1 MRDEDFEAY
10 KRTRVELAKLL
21 DGVVPLSSELY
32 KLGPAPPPALRWF
45 VVGYV
50 LALAASVPTA
60 TSTWME
66 AVCFFA
72 ACGAG
77 LLGIAKFRR
86 LRSSASRSKRP
97 NLRRVK

>member
-1 MRDEDFEAY
+1 MRDDDLESY
-10 KRTRVELAKLL
+10 RRTRFELAKLL
-21 DGVVPLSSELY
+21 DGVVPLSSELFR
-32 KLGPAPPPALRWF
+32 LSSVPPPALRWF
-45 VVGYV
+45 VVGYIF
-50 LALAASVPTA
+50 ALAASVPTS

-66 AVCFFA
+66 ATSFFV

-77 LLGIAKFRR
+77 LLGIAKFRK